1 MHQRVALSGPLVLL
15 ILSWF
20 CSPTFGQSPSSG
32 NNPQAVGLAS
42 KAFAALVG
50 SAQINDVTLTGTATR
65 TAGSNIET
73 GNITLKALG
82 NPLSRFDFSFSN
94 GTRTELRN
102 LSGTTPQGFWIAPDG
117 TTHSMASHNCVTDAV
132 WFFPA
137 FSALSQLSNP
147 NLVVTYVG
155 AETRNG
161 VAVQHLHFALQF
173 SADTTGTLQRL
184 SGEDFYL
191 SASSYLPLAVVFN
204 LHPDNDDLT
213 NVPVEIDFGQ
223 YQAVGGAQIPYQIEE
238 LLNGTPYLNMTL
250 QSAVLNSGL
259 SQGDFSAQ

>member
-1 MHQRVALSGPLVLL
+1 MQKCLGSILAAFLFAVPPALALA
-15 ILSWF
+15 
-20 CSPTFGQSPSSG
+20 QSSATSAS
-32 NNPQAVGLAS
+32 NPQAVALATQ
-42 KAFAALVG
+42 AMAALVG
-50 SAQINDVTLTGTATR
+50 KTPVSDVTLTGTATR
-65 TAGSNIET
+65 TVASDISGGTIS
-73 GNITLKALG
+73 LKALG
-82 NPLSRFDFSFSN
+82 PSLSRMDLALSDGS
-94 GTRTELRN
+94 RSEIRN
-102 LSGTTPQGFWIAPDG
+102 LATNTPQGFWITPDG
-117 TTHSMASHNCVTDAV
+117 TTHTMAGHNCVTDAV

-173 SADTTGTLQRL
+173 LTDTTATLQRL

-213 NVPVEIDFGQ
+213 DIPVEIDFGQ
-223 YQAVGGAQIPYQIEE
+223 YQVIGGVQIPYQIEE
-238 LLNGTPYLNMTL
+238 LLNGTPYLNITI